1 MTQQETTSTGRRGRG
16 RARVTAGAGQDG
28 DHGVDVPAPEAGM
41 DGGEAPVGGT
51 VTPEPEDHAQDGEAG
66 TAEEH
71 AAAGASAAALEES
84 EPVHRSVGYGAMSS
98 GGAPPAGA
106 RPYGGD
112 RSGARG
118 QGGYARSG
126 YGGRGTA
133 EKSYPSE
140 HQVKEISA
148 RGIPVPPSYAEA
160 QALLD
165 SFEPSPAQQ
174 KRLDENGL
182 TAATRGEAKE
192 VLARLVAENPDI
204 AARWE
209 AENARGRVARRQ
221 ERRGDADPTV
231 TTPGMYKLLAESG
244 VQNVPTDYAT
254 AAAMIDGLAPSDNM
268 VRVLREHG
276 RAVPETRA
284 EATEIIRGLP
294 ATPDQIVTIMRR
306 TGGRWAPKTRGEAE
320 RWFNSN
326 PRDRGASAP
335 AEERIAA

>member
-1 MTQQETTSTGRRGRG
+1 MRNQNAGESTFPTQ
-16 RARVTAGAGQDG
+16 
-28 DHGVDVPAPEAGM
+28 
-41 DGGEAPVGGT
+41 
-51 VTPEPEDHAQDGEAG
+51 
-66 TAEEH
+66 
-71 AAAGASAAALEES
+71 
-84 EPVHRSVGYGAMSS
+84 
-98 GGAPPAGA
+98 
-106 RPYGGD
+106 
-112 RSGARG
+112 
-118 QGGYARSG
+118 
-126 YGGRGTA
+126 
-133 EKSYPSE
+133 

-148 RGIPVPPSYAEA
+148 RGIPVPPTKVEA

-174 KRLDENGL
+174 RRLDENGL

-204 AARWE
+204 AAQWE

-221 ERRGDADPTV
+221 ERRGEADPTV
-231 TTPGMYKLLAESG
+231 TTPGMFKLLAESG
-244 VQNVPTDYAT
+244 VTEIPTHYAT

-276 RAVPETRA
+276 RAVPATRA

-306 TGGRWAPKTRGEAE
+306 TGGRWAPKTRGDAE
-320 RWFNSN
+320 RWFNNNN
-326 PRDRGASAP
+326 PRNRGAGAG